1 MLFLLLGGGIILITV
16 VAVAA
21 YFILYPLRRS
31 KGENPFKKDVRR
43 ANEGVERDME
53 KRDQFLKKIYKRDRV
68 PEDTEV
74 IIIGSGIG
82 GLAAAV
88 LLAKA
93 GKKVAVLEQH
103 TTAGGCCHTFFQK
116 GFEFDSGI
124 HYVGYSPTS
133 ISLFMLDQLTEGQM
147 EWEHLHD
154 TYDMAVVNKEEFH
167 FCSGRENLRKM
178 LDERFPD
185 SKEELDSYFHQIT
198 RVRKTEMALF
208 LVKLFPMWFMK
219 LIVATGIIKF
229 MFGEFFEL
237 AQTSVAE
244 VVNRTITDP
253 KLRSVL
259 MYQYGDYGCPP
270 SEASFAMHGSLV
282 EHYIQGALYPKGGSS
297 EVTIALIKTLQRT
310 GNGVVLVKGRV
321 RSVEIENGQ
330 CKGVIM
336 DRDDAFI
343 PCKTVLSDAGLF
355 NTFEHLVPSLKPH
368 LSSYPL
374 KDMRQGFSSMCLFV
388 GLNGSAEEL
397 NVQATNYWLM
407 KSSNIEKDI
416 EEFLKKT
423 PEELLTGDW
432 ELPVCFIS
440 FPSTKDSIARERH
453 PNKTTCTVVALSAFD
468 WFTEWSEEGIH
479 KRGTEYEALKGI
491 FSDKMWKCVL
501 KQFPQLEDKVEHMDA
516 ASPLTNKYFLNTQ
529 KGEIYGLDHTIQRFS
544 PMSLASLRSPTPIKG
559 LYLTGQDVVT
569 CGFSGALYGA
579 LLASCEVLQ
588 RNVLTDIMKLKKSV
602 ESAQTSA
609 EEKKN
614 Q

>member
-1 MLFLLLGGGIILITV
+1 MLLYISVLV
-16 VAVAA
+16 
-21 YFILYPLRRS
+21 FILVMAVGAYLVTYPLRRK
-31 KGENPFKKDVRR
+31 KGRNPFQKDVRR
-43 ANEGVERDME
+43 PNEGVERDMS
-53 KRDQFLKKIYKRDRV
+53 KRDQFLKKVYKKDSV
-68 PEDTEV
+68 PQDTDV

-147 EWEHLHD
+147 EWEHLHNI
-154 TYDMAVVNKEEFH
+154 YDMAIVKDEEFPLY
-167 FCSGRENLRKM
+167 SGRENLRKM
-178 LDERFPD
+178 LDDRFPD
-185 SKEELDSYFHQIT
+185 SKEELDRYFHKIT

-208 LVKLFPMWFMK
+208 LVKLFPMWFMR
-219 LIVATGIIKF
+219 LIVSTGVIKF

-237 AQTSVAE
+237 AQTSVAD
-244 VVNRTITDP
+244 VVNNTITDP
-253 KLRSVL
+253 KLRAVL
-259 MYQYGDYGCPP
+259 MYQYGDYGCVP

-297 EVTIALIKTLQRT
+297 EVTIALIKALHKT

-321 RSVEIENGQ
+321 RSIEVQNGRCQ
-330 CKGVIM
+330 GVIM

-343 PCKTVLSDAGLF
+343 PCKTVVSDAGLF

-368 LSSYPL
+368 LAQYPL
-374 KDMRQGFSSMCLFV
+374 KDMRQGFSSMCLFI

-407 KSSNIEKDI
+407 KSENIEQDI
-416 EEFLKKT
+416 QEFLKKT

-432 ELPVCFIS
+432 ELPVCFAS

-453 PNKTTCTVVALSAFD
+453 PNKTTCTVVALSAFE
-468 WFTEWSEEGIH
+468 WFTEWCEEGIH
-479 KRGTEYEALKGI
+479 KRGTEYESLKGI
-491 FSDKMWKCVL
+491 FSDKMWNCVL
-501 KQFPQLEDKVEHMDA
+501 KRFPQLADKVEHMDA
-516 ASPLTNKYFLNTQ
+516 ASPLTNKYFLNSQ
-529 KGEIYGLDHTIQRFS
+529 KGEIYGLDHTVQRFS
-544 PMSLASLRSPTPIKG
+544 PMALASLRSPTPVEG
-559 LYLTGQDVVT
+559 LCLTGQDVVT

-579 LLASCEVLQ
+579 LLASSEVLE
-588 RNVLTDIMKLKKSV
+588 RNVLTDVMRLKKSV
-602 ESAQTSA
+602 ESAVVDSD
-609 EEKKN
+609 KKN
-614 Q
+614 K